1 MFSFLSR
8 SRKSPSVSR
17 KSTAPRFRPMFEALE
32 DRRLLAAS
40 AFSNLGGVPVQF
52 NLLGNGHLRETVGGA
67 QTDLGTVQG
76 LYQGKD
82 FAGRQVAF
90 DWVSGTLSEFAP
102 GLGFVTVG
110 GADQVAQDNR
120 DEVFFRQGSLLR
132 LATGVPAGGVAGS
145 VPVLGGVQDL
155 ATVGGQASAR
165 IGPYFKANVT
175 AQVQPAS
182 GAATLGLTN
191 VQMNVGQFAG
201 SFLSRAVTDL
211 QSFTRPLQ
219 PLADALTNPLLPGWG
234 FTATWLMQQLGYGPA
249 ASAAKTFADTIH
261 TINSLPTSLSS
272 NDGWVN
278 LGSFSASVQGPAQL
292 TTLSSA
298 ANTAAGIASRLG
310 NSVSAALG
318 RLRSIP
324 GLQIVLD
331 NPKELMKLLTGEKA
345 TLFSYTFSAPGAIS
359 VSKEQQLAA
368 IPVSP
373 VTLTEIDLF
382 ADLGVS
388 VGGQATF
395 GFDTSGLASG
405 NLMNGFFIQNANVT
419 ASLTAGLSGLVN
431 EANLAGY
438 KLTGA
443 VTGTVTASLRG
454 ADGSGKVY
462 ANQIQSGAIAVSAPN
477 WHFGITSQFLGPQQM
492 LTLAVQQYGP
502 YLKSLLGYDAQIA
515 ANILNGKG
523 VSLDDIAAAIGT
535 YYGLSPN
542 TTAGILGAMSHDTT
556 VISHALKH
564 AFSGLS
570 LNGMANALYHGI
582 SWTGYRDVAAGLG
595 SLTHDTGLIAAALRN
610 QLNASYNTIADALY
624 HGISWTNYRD
634 VANGLGN
641 VTSDAAVIA
650 GALRSQLNAS
660 LNTIAD
666 ALYHGVGW
674 ATYRE
679 VAGGLASLTHDVTAI
694 AGALRGQLSASY
706 NMIADALYHGI
717 SWTGYQDVA
726 RGLGS
731 LTHDVTAIAGALRN
745 ELNASFN
752 AIADALYHGI
762 SWTGYQDV
770 AQGLGSLTRD
780 VGVIAGALRNQL
792 GASYNAI
799 ADALYNGID
808 WTGYQD
814 VAKGLGSLTHDVG
827 TIATALRDQLHAS
840 YNTIANA
847 LYNGISWTSYQDVA
861 TGLKAITTDAGTIA
875 NALRNGAGAAES
887 VVSGVLQNIGSG
899 LSNLGSVLGSIA
911 SGNWPW

>member
-1 MFSFLSR
+1 MFSFLNR
-8 SRKSPSVSR
+8 SRKSSSANH
-17 KSTAPRFRPMFEALE
+17 KSAAPRFRPSFEALE
-32 DRRLLAAS
+32 DRRLLAAG

-52 NLLGNGHLRETVGGA
+52 NILGNGHLRETVGGT

-82 FAGRQVAF
+82 FAGHRVAF

-102 GLGFVTVG
+102 GLGFVAVG
-110 GADQVAQDNR
+110 SADQVAQDNR
-120 DEVFFRQGSLLR
+120 DAVFFRQGSLLR

-145 VPVLGGVQDL
+145 VPVLGAVQDL
-155 ATVGGQASAR
+155 TAVGGQAAVR
-165 IGPYFKANVT
+165 IGSYFKANAT

-182 GAATLGLTN
+182 GTATLGLTN
-191 VQMNVGQFAG
+191 VRMNVGQFAG
-201 SFLSRAVTDL
+201 SFLSSAVTDL

-234 FTATWLMQQLGYGPA
+234 FTATWLMQQLGYGQA

-261 TINSLPTSLSS
+261 TINSLPTSLFS
-272 NDGWVN
+272 NDAWVN
-278 LGSFSASVQGPAQL
+278 LGSLTASVQGPTQL

-331 NPKELMKLLTGEKA
+331 NPKELMKLITGETA
-345 TLFSYTFSAPGAIS
+345 TLFSYTFSAPSAIS

-388 VGGQATF
+388 VGGRATF

-405 NLMNGFFIQNANVT
+405 NLANGFFIRNASLT

-431 EANLAGY
+431 EADLAGY

-443 VTGTVTASLRG
+443 VTGTVTAGLRG

-462 ANQIQSGAIAVSAPN
+462 GNQIQAGAITVSAPN

-542 TTAGILGAMSHDTT
+542 TTAGILGAMSHDTA

-570 LNGMANALYHGI
+570 LNGVANALYHGI
-582 SWTGYRDVAAGLG
+582 SWTGYREVAAGLAG
-595 SLTHDTGLIAAALRN
+595 LTHDTGLIASALRN

-624 HGISWTNYRD
+624 HGISWTNFRD

-641 VTSDAAVIA
+641 VTTDAAVIA
-650 GALRSQLNAS
+650 GALRNQLNAS
-660 LNTIAD
+660 FNTIAD
-666 ALYHGVGW
+666 ALFHGVGW

-679 VAGGLASLTHDVTAI
+679 VAGGLASLTHDVTTI
-694 AGALRGQLSASY
+694 AGALRSQLGASY
-706 NMIADALYHGI
+706 NMIADALYRGI

-726 RGLGS
+726 K
-731 LTHDVTAIAGALRN
+731 
-745 ELNASFN
+745 
-752 AIADALYHGI
+752 
-762 SWTGYQDV
+762 
-770 AQGLGSLTRD
+770 GLGSLTRD
-780 VGVIAGALRNQL
+780 VSAIAGALRNQL

-827 TIATALRDQLHAS
+827 AIAGALRDQLHAS

-861 TGLKAITTDAGTIA
+861 VGLKAITNDAGTIA

-899 LSNLGSVLGSIA
+899 LSNLGSVLGSIL